1 MDGKSC
7 SENPLSLP
15 PAVYMFYLS
24 FGASVAQLCL
34 VRRSRIKGRGGNE
47 SGVGRD
53 YVMGTQCKHGSVAAE
68 LDALIGKVLAGNS
81 WQTDPRSEWELAL
94 KGQCVLASMCM
105 YMQVLCEFT
114 LI

>member
-7 SENPLSLP
+7 SKNPLRLP

-24 FGASVAQLCL
+24 LGASVAQLCL
-34 VRRSRIKGRGGNE
+34 VRRSRINGRGGNE
-47 SGVGRD
+47 SGGGRD
-53 YVMGTQCKHGSVAAE
+53 YVMGTQCEHGSVTDE

-81 WQTDPRSEWELAL
+81 WQTDPRGGWELAL
-94 KGQCVLASMCM
+94 TGQCVLASMCM
-105 YMQVLCEFT
+105 YE